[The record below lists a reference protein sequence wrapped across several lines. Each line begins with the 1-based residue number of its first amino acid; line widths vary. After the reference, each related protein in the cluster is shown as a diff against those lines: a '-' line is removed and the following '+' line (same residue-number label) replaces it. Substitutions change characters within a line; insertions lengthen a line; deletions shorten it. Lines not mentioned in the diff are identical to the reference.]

1 MSIFFDED
9 TVLNPT
15 NTRSFS
21 TGERTGFMQNASAA
35 FKAFQRSELF
45 TSERK
50 NLTEEYTN
58 LVQLL
63 HDNGHTDIYNPY
75 DKEFNWQTGSGIDE
89 TDPDF
94 GKGIG
99 ELQADFWNNVSE
111 RAKTDI
117 NLQTKLKEKGYS
129 NQEEFQ
135 KTIGTKVQET
145 WKDYY
150 EINKR
155 ATTGGWWGGF
165 AGMGAGAFTDPI
177 MLATLP
183 VSFAYSVPGRLGA
196 AAWKVAKIEGM
207 LALAAESVI
216 QTKVQPY
223 RAEMGFKDAGFITG
237 AKNVAFVTAGAA
249 TIAPVF
255 MSLFKGV
262 GYSYDGLRAKL
273 ATMSHEEID
282 KVYDDA
288 IKLLPY
294 HKQDKTLSDIKVH
307 KDDSPLVKKP
317 NQNNEHNTRI
327 NTTIKNVLNDEPLE
341 ITDIPVSPI
350 RTELTNK
357 EKNLVEFNV
366 DEIEFDPKTF
376 QYKSGGDEF
385 GLTGKLKQVELWDQP
400 SSGAVLVY
408 EFKDGRKAI
417 IDGHQRLGLAKKLK
431 NQKPRLYGYLY
442 REVDGMTPEY
452 AMVMGMGANLRAG
465 TGTAIDAAK
474 VLRSK
479 YGADVWQNISKS
491 IPPQTKLVKEAAG
504 LALLSDDAFGM
515 VVNGK
520 VNQTLASRIG
530 QLIDDKSLHAN
541 ILANVKGR
549 TFSSIAEMDTFLRSV
564 NQLPKTVS
572 KQTTLFGEEFF
583 ASTLLVERSKILNIV
598 AKNIKQD
605 SAAFKSIIRNEEV
618 LQDAGNVIAT
628 DKNVSKDL
636 LNEKILDRLE
646 QVAIRQGEL
655 SDDLTKAAQLYRDG
669 DKAAA
674 IKNFREAIDTAVTR
688 GDFDGITTSRQL
700 GANEVKTEIPG
711 VSKDQKSLIEDLDN
725 VSGFDKP
732 GSKSVET
739 QARSLEVETFG
750 EEIPKSIR
758 VEAGATS
765 AAKTA
770 PTDKPLAG
778 TQDLASVSQKTDAE
792 PPSEVL
798 ANAQTKPPL
807 SRADVNNSV
816 GSFNSITNSK
826 VNQVINDVNE
836 IITYFKDKL
845 DPIEQAL
852 KPINDKYNGIFKAR
866 IKERAKIEDKINQY
880 KVRPDKI
887 SDYIGTRIST
897 DTIQAAKMVMND
909 VNKKY
914 KVIHIDD
921 FLNDAGRTADMGN
934 AYRAIHAQIMTKDGF
949 TFELQIRLKDM
960 DELTNQ
966 SHALRDNLVYKMDAL
981 TPEQTEKMFADYKA
995 IHTKMNAKYF
1005 EIKDKELVSDQLID
1019 EPITIGTRVDEAT
1032 GEIMPVTKTARE
1044 MFEEEAKDQTM
1055 LARLKDCV
1063 T

>member
-21 TGERTGFMQNASAA
+21 TGERTGFMQNASKA
-35 FKAFQRSELF
+35 FKAFQKSELF

-63 HDNGHTDIYNPY
+63 HDNGHTDIFNPY
-75 DKEFNWQTGSGIDE
+75 DKEFNWQTGTGIDE

-94 GKGIG
+94 GKGID

-183 VSFAYSVPGRLGA
+183 ISFAYSVPGRLGA

-223 RAEMGFKDAGFITG
+223 RAEMGFEDAGFITG

-255 MSLFKGV
+255 MGLFKGV

-294 HKQDKTLSDIKVH
+294 HKKDNALSEIKAH
-307 KDDSPLVKKP
+307 KDDSPLIKKP
-317 NQNNEHNTRI
+317 NQDNEHNKRI

-341 ITDIPVSPI
+341 ITDIPISPI

-431 NQKPRLYGYLY
+431 AQNPRLYGYLY

-504 LALLSDDAFGM
+504 LAKLSDDAFGM

-530 QLIDDKSLHAN
+530 ELIDDKSLHAN

-549 TFSSIAEMDTFLRSV
+549 SFSSIAEMDTFLRSV

-605 SAAFKSIIRNEEV
+605 SAAFKSIIRNEEI

-674 IKNFREAIDTAVTR
+674 IKNFREAIDTAVAR

-732 GSKSVET
+732 GSKSVDT

-770 PTDKPLAG
+770 PAPKPLAKD
-778 TQDLASVSQKTDAE
+778 QDLVSPSQKTDAE

-807 SRADVNNSV
+807 SRTDVNNSI
-816 GSFNSITNSK
+816 GSRNSITGSK
-826 VNQVINDVNE
+826 INQISNDFNE
-836 IITYFKDKL
+836 IVDYFKDKL
-845 DPIEQAL
+845 APIEQAL
-852 KPINDKYNGIFKAR
+852 KPIKDKYNGVYKAR
-866 IKERAKIEDKINQY
+866 IKKLEKLQEKLKY
-880 KVRPDKI
+880 KVRPDVL
-887 SDYIGTRIST
+887 SDYVGARISV
-897 DTIQAAKMVMND
+897 DTIQAAKMVAND
-909 VNKKY
+909 VSKKF
-914 KVIHIDD
+914 KVIHLDD
-921 FLNDAGRTADMGN
+921 FLDDIARTADDGN
-934 AYRAIHAQIMTKDGF
+934 QYRAIHAQIMTKDGY
-949 TFELQIRLKDM
+949 TFELQIRLKDL
-960 DELTNQ
+960 DELTDQ
-966 SHALRDNLVYKMDAL
+966 SHALRDNLFYKMDSL
-981 TPEQTEKMFADYKA
+981 SVEQTEKMFAEYKA
-995 IHTKMNAKYF
+995 IHAKMKAKYF